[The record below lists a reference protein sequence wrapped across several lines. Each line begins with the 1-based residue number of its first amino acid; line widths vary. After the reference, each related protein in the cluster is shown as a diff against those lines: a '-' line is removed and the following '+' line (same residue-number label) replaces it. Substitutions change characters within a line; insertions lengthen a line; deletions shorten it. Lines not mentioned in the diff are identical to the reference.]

1 MLDNIILTDMLDNL
15 ILGAVIIVG
24 CYFSIQILNIVRLLL
39 MNPLNDIDDLNDQS
53 IDIEDGALTKGELQM
68 TGDQRIES
76 ETIILDDKK

>member
-1 MLDNIILTDMLDNL
+1 MLDNL

-24 CYFSIQILNIVRLLL
+24 CYFAIQILNIVRSLL
-39 MNPLNDIDDLNDQS
+39 MNPLNDIEDLNDQS

>member
-1 MLDNIILTDMLDNL
+1 MLDKIILTDMLDNL

-24 CYFSIQILNIVRLLL
+24 CYFAIQILNIVRLLL
-39 MNPLNDIDDLNDQS
+39 MNPLNEIDDLNDQS

-68 TGDQRIES
+68 TGDKRIES

>member
-1 MLDNIILTDMLDNL
+1 MLDNI

-24 CYFSIQILNIVRLLL
+24 CYFAIQILNIVRLLL
-39 MNPLNDIDDLNDQS
+39 MNPLNDIEDLNDQS

>member
-1 MLDNIILTDMLDNL
+1 MLDKI

-24 CYFSIQILNIVRLLL
+24 CYFAIQILNIVRLLL
-39 MNPLNDIDDLNDQS
+39 MNPLNEIDDLDDQS

>member
-1 MLDNIILTDMLDNL
+1 MLDNL

-24 CYFSIQILNIVRLLL
+24 CYFAIQILNIVRLLL
-39 MNPLNDIDDLNDQS
+39 MNPLNEIEDLNDQS

>member
-1 MLDNIILTDMLDNL
+1 MLDKIILTDMLDNL

-24 CYFSIQILNIVRLLL
+24 CYFAIQILNIVRLLL

-53 IDIEDGALTKGELQM
+53 IDIEDGALTKDELQM

>member
-1 MLDNIILTDMLDNL
+1 MLDKF

-24 CYFSIQILNIVRLLL
+24 CYFAIQIINIVRLLL
-39 MNPLNDIDDLNDQS
+39 MNPLNEIEDDQS
-53 IDIEDGALTKGELQM
+53 IDIEDSALTKGELQM

>member
-1 MLDNIILTDMLDNL
+1 MLDKL

-24 CYFSIQILNIVRLLL
+24 CYFAIQILNIVRLLL
-39 MNPLNDIDDLNDQS
+39 MNPLNEIDELNDQS

>member
-1 MLDNIILTDMLDNL
+1 MLDNL

-24 CYFSIQILNIVRLLL
+24 CYFAIQILNIVRLLL
-39 MNPLNDIDDLNDQS
+39 MNPLNEIDDMNDQS

-76 ETIILDDKK
+76 ETIIFDDKK

>member
-1 MLDNIILTDMLDNL
+1 MLDNI

-24 CYFSIQILNIVRLLL
+24 CYFAIQILNIVRLLL
-39 MNPLNDIDDLNDQS
+39 MNPLNEIEDDQS

>member
-1 MLDNIILTDMLDNL
+1 MLDNI

-24 CYFSIQILNIVRLLL
+24 CYFAIQILNIVRLLL
-39 MNPLNDIDDLNDQS
+39 MNPLNEIEDLNDQS

>member
-1 MLDNIILTDMLDNL
+1 MLDKF

-24 CYFSIQILNIVRLLL
+24 CYFAIQILNIVRLLL
-39 MNPLNDIDDLNDQS
+39 MNPLNEIDDLNDQS
-53 IDIEDGALTKGELQM
+53 IDIEDGALTKGELQI

>member
-1 MLDNIILTDMLDNL
+1 MLDKL

-24 CYFSIQILNIVRLLL
+24 CYFAIQILNIVRLLL
-39 MNPLNDIDDLNDQS
+39 MNPLNEIDDLNDQS

>member
-1 MLDNIILTDMLDNL
+1 MLDNL

-24 CYFSIQILNIVRLLL
+24 CYFAIQILNIVRLLL
-39 MNPLNDIDDLNDQS
+39 MNPLNEIDGLNDQS

>member
-1 MLDNIILTDMLDNL
+1 MLDNL

-24 CYFSIQILNIVRLLL
+24 CYFAIQILNIVRLLL
-39 MNPLNDIDDLNDQS
+39 MNPLNEINDLNDQS

>member
-1 MLDNIILTDMLDNL
+1 MLDNL

-24 CYFSIQILNIVRLLL
+24 CYFAIQILNIVRLLL
-39 MNPLNDIDDLNDQS
+39 MNPLNEIDDLNDQS

>member
-1 MLDNIILTDMLDNL
+1 MLDKF

-24 CYFSIQILNIVRLLL
+24 CYFAIQILNIVRLLL
-39 MNPLNDIDDLNDQS
+39 MNPLNEIDELNDQS

>member
-1 MLDNIILTDMLDNL
+1 MLDKIILTDMLDNL

-24 CYFSIQILNIVRLLL
+24 CYFAIQILNIVRLLL
-39 MNPLNDIDDLNDQS
+39 MNPLNEIDDLNDQS

>member
-1 MLDNIILTDMLDNL
+1 MLDKL

-24 CYFSIQILNIVRLLL
+24 CYFAIQILNIVRLLL
-39 MNPLNDIDDLNDQS
+39 MNPLNEIDDLNDQS
-53 IDIEDGALTKGELQM
+53 IDIEDSALTKGELQM

>member
-1 MLDNIILTDMLDNL
+1 MLDNL

-24 CYFSIQILNIVRLLL
+24 CYFAIQILNIVRLLL

>member
-1 MLDNIILTDMLDNL
+1 MLDKF

-24 CYFSIQILNIVRLLL
+24 CYFAIQILNIVRLLL
-39 MNPLNDIDDLNDQS
+39 TNPLHEIEDLDGQS
-53 IDIEDGALTKGELQM
+53 IDIKDGALTKGELQM

>member
-1 MLDNIILTDMLDNL
+1 MLDKIILTDMLDNL

-24 CYFSIQILNIVRLLL
+24 CYFAIQILNIVRLLL

>member
-1 MLDNIILTDMLDNL
+1 MLDKI

-24 CYFSIQILNIVRLLL
+24 CYFAIQILNIVRLLL
-39 MNPLNDIDDLNDQS
+39 MNPLNEIDELNDQS

>member
-1 MLDNIILTDMLDNL
+1 MLDNL

-24 CYFSIQILNIVRLLL
+24 CYFAIQILNIVRLLL
-39 MNPLNDIDDLNDQS
+39 MNPLNEIDDLSDQS

>member
-1 MLDNIILTDMLDNL
+1 MLDKI

-24 CYFSIQILNIVRLLL
+24 CYFAIQILNIVRLLL
-39 MNPLNDIDDLNDQS
+39 MNPLHEIDDLDGQS
-53 IDIEDGALTKGELQM
+53 IDIKDGALTKGELQM

>member
-1 MLDNIILTDMLDNL
+1 MLDNI

-24 CYFSIQILNIVRLLL
+24 CYFAIQILNIVRLLL

>member
-1 MLDNIILTDMLDNL
+1 MLDKF

-24 CYFSIQILNIVRLLL
+24 CYFAIQILNIVRLLL
-39 MNPLNDIDDLNDQS
+39 MNPLNEIDDLNDQS

>member
-1 MLDNIILTDMLDNL
+1 MLDKI

-24 CYFSIQILNIVRLLL
+24 CYFAIQILNIVRLLL
-39 MNPLNDIDDLNDQS
+39 MNPLNEIDDLDDQS

-68 TGDQRIES
+68 TGEQRIES

>member
-1 MLDNIILTDMLDNL
+1 MLDNLILTDMLDNL

-24 CYFSIQILNIVRLLL
+24 CYFAIQILNIVRLLL
-39 MNPLNDIDDLNDQS
+39 MNPLNEIDDLNDQS

>member
-1 MLDNIILTDMLDNL
+1 MLDNL

-24 CYFSIQILNIVRLLL
+24 CYFAIQILNIVRLLL
-39 MNPLNDIDDLNDQS
+39 MNPLNEIDDLNDQS

-68 TGDQRIES
+68 TGGQRIES

>member
-1 MLDNIILTDMLDNL
+1 MLDKL
-15 ILGAVIIVG
+15 ILGTVIIVG
-24 CYFSIQILNIVRLLL
+24 CYFAIQILNIVRLLL
-39 MNPLNDIDDLNDQS
+39 MNPLNDIEDLNDQS

>member
-1 MLDNIILTDMLDNL
+1 MLDKF

-24 CYFSIQILNIVRLLL
+24 CYFAIQILNIVRLLL
-39 MNPLNDIDDLNDQS
+39 MNPLNEIEDDQS
-53 IDIEDGALTKGELQM
+53 IDIEDSALTKGELQM

>member
-1 MLDNIILTDMLDNL
+1 MLDNL

-24 CYFSIQILNIVRLLL
+24 CYFAIQILNIVRLLL
-39 MNPLNDIDDLNDQS
+39 MNPLNEIDDLNDQS
-53 IDIEDGALTKGELQM
+53 IDIEDGALTKGELQI

>member
-1 MLDNIILTDMLDNL
+1 MLDNI

-24 CYFSIQILNIVRLLL
+24 CYFAIQILNIVRLLL
-39 MNPLNDIDDLNDQS
+39 MNPLNEIDDLNDQS

>member
-1 MLDNIILTDMLDNL
+1 MLDKF

-24 CYFSIQILNIVRLLL
+24 CYFAIQILNIVRLLL

>member
-1 MLDNIILTDMLDNL
+1 MLDNL

-24 CYFSIQILNIVRLLL
+24 CYFAIQILNIVRLLL
-39 MNPLNDIDDLNDQS
+39 MNPLNEIEDDQS

>member
-1 MLDNIILTDMLDNL
+1 MLDKF

-24 CYFSIQILNIVRLLL
+24 CYFAIQILNIVRLLL
-39 MNPLNDIDDLNDQS
+39 MNPLNEIEDLNDQS

>member
-1 MLDNIILTDMLDNL
+1 MLDKF

-24 CYFSIQILNIVRLLL
+24 CYFAIQILNIVRLLL
-39 MNPLNDIDDLNDQS
+39 MNPLNDIEDDQS
-53 IDIEDGALTKGELQM
+53 IDIKDSALTKGELQM

>member
-1 MLDNIILTDMLDNL
+1 MLDNLILTDMLDNL

-24 CYFSIQILNIVRLLL
+24 CYFAIQILNIVRLLL
-39 MNPLNDIDDLNDQS
+39 MNPLNEIDDLNDQS
-53 IDIEDGALTKGELQM
+53 INIEDGALTKGELQM